1 MAAKKI
7 KQSKTSKS
15 RKLLAKSLGRKTKK
29 IQKSTIRHAHRF
41 IVKRLDRLS
50 DVRRSVIG
58 WVVLLLLLVSIGGF
72 QWMMFRDAYT
82 QDAPAAG
89 GTFSEGVLGP
99 VDNLNPIFAR
109 TSAEKSAAKLLF
121 ASLYGYDNTGNLKGD
136 LAESTAINKKETEY
150 TVTLKD
156 DLKWS
161 DGKPLTAEDVLFTVN
176 LLKDPR
182 TRAEISGWRSI
193 KAELIDQKT
202 IKFTLKNPYAP
213 FMHALSFPV
222 LPKHILAEVG
232 PSKIRE
238 YKFSKRPVGSGPF
251 SFRLLQNDNA
261 DGSKKIVHMVSN
273 PNYHRGTT
281 KLERFQLYAYPTRG
295 DITKGLK
302 TNEILAT
309 SELIYEDLPEELQ
322 AKTGVV
328 SDNLSGGV
336 YALFNVK
343 SEVVKSA
350 KIRQALA
357 LSVGRGEIRSKL
369 SWSTS
374 PLNGPIISDQV
385 SGKLAQFPKKDLARA
400 GKILDSLGWKKSG
413 EFRRKGSKELTLS
426 VVTIKGSEYEKVTQE
441 LADIWTKQLGVKVEV
456 RIVDPLDSNQDVL
469 QSVLQ
474 PRNYDVLVYEFA
486 LGGDPDV
493 FAFWHSSQTTR
504 NGLNFSNYSNPVADD
519 ALSSGR
525 AKSDVKQRTES
536 YKFFVKQW
544 VKDLPAIP
552 LYRSKIEYVQ
562 SYNVDTLR
570 SGVKLVSP
578 DDRYNSVLYWSV
590 NNAGVVELV
599 DTLA

>member
-1 MAAKKI
+1 MAAKSI
-7 KQSKTSKS
+7 KQPKTTKG
-15 RKLLAKSLGRKTKK
+15 RKLSAKYLGRKTKN
-29 IQKSTIRHAHRF
+29 IHRYTVRHAHNF

-50 DVRRSVIG
+50 YVRRPVIG
-58 WVVLLLLLVSIGGF
+58 WIILLILLVGVGVF
-72 QWMMFRDAYT
+72 QWTVFRDDYT
-82 QDAPAAG
+82 KVAPVSG
-89 GTFSEGVLGP
+89 GTFSEGTLGP
-99 VDNLNPIFAR
+99 VDSLNPIFAR

-121 ASLYGYDNTGNLKGD
+121 ASLYSYDSTGNLKGD
-136 LAESTAINKKETEY
+136 LAESTTVNKSETEY
-150 TVTLKD
+150 TVSLKD

-161 DGKPLTAEDVLFTVN
+161 DGQPLTAEDVLFTVN

-182 TRAEISGWRSI
+182 TRAEISGWKSI
-193 KAELIDQKT
+193 KAELVDQKS
-202 IKFTLKNPYAP
+202 IKFSLKSPYAP

-222 LPKHILAEVG
+222 LPKHVLAEVG

-261 DGSKKIVHMVSN
+261 DGTKKIVHMVRN

-281 KLERFQLYAYPTRG
+281 KLERFQLYAYPTRD
-295 DITKGLK
+295 DIARGLK

-309 SELIYEDLPEELQ
+309 PELIYEDLPEDLQ
-322 AKTGVV
+322 AKTSVV

-343 SEVVKSA
+343 SDTVKSP

-374 PLNGPIISDQV
+374 SLGGPIMADQV
-385 SGKLAQFPKKDLARA
+385 SGKLTQFPKKDLAKA
-400 GKILDSLGWKKSG
+400 GRILDSLGWKKSG
-413 EFRRKGSKELTLS
+413 EFRRKGSKELALS

-441 LADIWTKQLGVKVEV
+441 LASIWTKRLGIKVEV
-456 RIVDPLDSNQDVL
+456 RVVDPLDSNQDVL

-493 FAFWHSSQTTR
+493 FAFWHSSQTTK

-525 AKSDVKQRTES
+525 AKSDVKQRAES

-544 VKDLPAIP
+544 IKDLPAIP

-562 SYNVDTLR
+562 SRNVDTLR

-578 DDRYNSVLYWSV
+578 DDRYTNVLYWSV
-590 NNAGVVELV
+590 NKDSVYK
-599 DTLA
+599 TP